1 MEASVS
7 FVRETSRGV
16 ADVANRNDQ
25 AGKQRAN
32 WQQRWESWHPE
43 PDQFGTRR
51 STINDLLDYLT
62 TNQGYLSEIR
72 VSMSRGSLS
81 VGVDSED
88 PRGSSWYIRDGILP
102 TEYESIRNL
111 LSENDDEAIGMVK
124 EDLVGATLATVL
136 HLRGVRNPIDAVR
149 HMQERYCLASC
160 LESISTNPARAGRD
174 TWDTFAEAVQSD
186 SDAFVRKARFDAQ
199 FPPEGPSGETI
210 ASLRKRDWPWSK
222 IMKYAE
228 SHGYKGT
235 ERALCARVDRFWHD
249 AKRKERKLQ
258 AWQES
263 MQLGDPSETLEYRI
277 ANAKPRLMK
286 SGGAAEALADRI
298 DEYLRGR
305 MNEPGINKS
314 PSAELIAVS
323 LGEDPAK
330 VLRALEANPN
340 RFIRDRD
347 GGWTLKNPA

>member
-32 WQQRWESWHPE
+32 WQQQWESWHPE

-51 STINDLLDYLT
+51 STINDILDYLT

-81 VGVDSED
+81 VGVDAED

-136 HLRGVRNPIDAVR
+136 HLRGVRNPIDAVH
-149 HMQERYCLASC
+149 HMQKEYCLAVC
-160 LESISTNPARAGRD
+160 LESIRMNPARAGRD
-174 TWDTFAEAVQSD
+174 TWDAFAQAVQSVW
-186 SDAFVRKARFDAQ
+186 DAFVRQAEFDAK
-199 FPPEGPSGETI
+199 FPPKGPSAETMTQLHADGWSWTRI
-210 ASLRKRDWPWSK
+210 AKFAQSRGYQHDQGALRT
-222 IMKYAE
+222 AE
-228 SHGYKGT
+228 YRNRKKQDIKMRRI
-235 ERALCARVDRFWHD
+235 RA
-249 AKRKERKLQ
+249 KQ
-258 AWQES
+258 AL

-298 DEYLRGR
+298 DEYLRV
-305 MNEPGINKS
+305 NQ
-314 PSAELIAVS
+314 SASENLIAVS

-330 VLRALEANPN
+330 VLKAMKANPN
-340 RFIRDRD
+340 RFIMDRN
-347 GGWTLKNPA
+347 GRWTLKNPA